1 MAPLGIEEIADLTGK
16 KFRGSIGNDE
26 KLAEFEKNERFKID
40 ELGVLEQLL
49 QGDDGLYIL
58 GTRVYEKTGPIV
70 KLIKT

>member
-1 MAPLGIEEIADLTGK
+1 MK
-16 KFRGSIGNDE
+16 KTFGAIIIFLIFCSCQNNAY
-26 KLAEFEKNERFKID
+26 LAEFEKNERFKID
-40 ELGVLEQLL
+40 ELGIITEQLL